1 MIKKDIPLN
10 DLWQWWRELARRE
23 LELEPQYKPLLKE
36 HGTVHSKRM
45 APE

>member
-1 MIKKDIPLN
+1 M
-10 DLWQWWRELARRE
+10 ARRE

-45 APE
+45 APEKLMAQGQV